1 MTGGMY
7 SCKQNLSVQNEN
19 EILSRKVNLKLGR
32 IFLNLPNLLNS
43 EKVGLQKQ
51 NLEVQKKYEF

>member
-7 SCKQNLSVQNEN
+7 SCKQALSVQNEN

-43 EKVGLQKQ
+43 ENGRLPKT
-51 NLEVQKKYEF
+51 ES